1 MKDGNDIEKSF
12 GEVIK
17 RLRKQKGISQE
28 KLAELSNLDRSY
40 LSELERGEKTASL
53 RTIFKL
59 SNGLEV
65 AAYILLKSM
74 VDN

>member
-65 AAYILLKSM
+65 TADILLKSM